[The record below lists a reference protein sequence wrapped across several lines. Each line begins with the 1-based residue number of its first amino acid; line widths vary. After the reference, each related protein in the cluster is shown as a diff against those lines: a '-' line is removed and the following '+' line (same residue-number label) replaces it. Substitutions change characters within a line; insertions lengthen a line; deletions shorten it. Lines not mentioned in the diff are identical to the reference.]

1 MDRAQR
7 ELVRGCLTKA
17 RDKAR
22 VARELFGKDTG
33 LLLRRIVAPREGF
46 YAA

>member
-7 ELVRGCLTKA
+7 ELAHGYLTKA

-22 VARELFGKDTG
+22 VARELFGKDHWEDAGASSSPTSPSSG
-33 LLLRRIVAPREGF
+33 
-46 YAA
+46 